1 MNPLQLGPFML
12 KTEVL
17 TFGLSVLAGYIGLRL
32 RLNRSDTDH
41 SDQAKVKDKLVNGF
55 LMWLIIWKLSLVL
68 FDPVSVTMS
77 PQALLYFDGGEKGL
91 WLGGIA
97 SGLYVGYSIM
107 KSRIS
112 VAAWVD
118 YVSISWFCGSAAY
131 HLLMLLNGFHEGIY
145 HLASSFI
152 TILLAGML
160 FKRQKRG
167 ELPYLLQI
175 LLWFCI
181 GQILSLFLNEGR
193 TILIM
198 GFSMSQLLY
207 LVFSC
212 MLLALA
218 HKTEHKRKAG

>member
-1 MNPLQLGPFML
+1 MNPLQLGPFLL

-17 TFGLSVLAGYIGLRL
+17 ILGLSALAGYIGLRI
-32 RLNRSDTDH
+32 RLNRSDSDH
-41 SDQAKVKDKLVNGF
+41 SDQAGVTDKLVNGF
-55 LMWLIIWKLSLVL
+55 LMWLIIWKLSIVL
-68 FDPVSVTMS
+68 FDPVSVTWS
-77 PQALLYFDGGEKGL
+77 PLALLYFDGGEKGL

-97 SGLYVGYSIM
+97 SGLYVGYGIRR
-107 KSRIS
+107 SRIS
-112 VAAWVD
+112 VTAWID

-131 HLLMLLNGFHEGIY
+131 HLLNLLNGFHEGAY

-152 TILLAGML
+152 ILLLAGML
-160 FKRQKRG
+160 YKRQKRG
-167 ELPYLLQI
+167 DSLYLLQI